1 MSDTLLRQD
10 STPED
15 IVGMQPGNDF
25 ITTHNNDNQSLVYSL
40 PSKTSDHI
48 FDDQSLPAADFRF
61 DAKVANVFDDMV
73 SRSVPFYHEMQRMT
87 CQMAADFA
95 EPGSE
100 IYDIGCSTAT
110 TLLELD
116 KKIGPHVGLVGIDNS
131 AEMIE
136 KARTKLESAQLT
148 RSWRLVNTDIH
159 QNLPI
164 ENASVVTM
172 LLTLQFARPLYRER
186 IMERI
191 YNGLNKNGCVILIE
205 KLVQEDSRINR
216 MFIDHY
222 YDFKRSNGYS
232 ETEISK
238 KREALENVLVPYR
251 FEENKE
257 LLSSVGFTAVEEF
270 FRWYNFCGI
279 IAVK

>member
-1 MSDTLLRQD
+1 MNKKAKQEVGNDRLSGLSVVDPVGSMTGLGEDTLLA
-10 STPED
+10 S
-15 IVGMQPGNDF
+15 GNDGPF
-25 ITTHNNDNQSLVYSL
+25 GDTVFND
-40 PSKTSDHI
+40 PDMR
-48 FDDQSLPAADFRF
+48 PADFRF
-61 DAKVANVFDDMV
+61 DSRVANVFDDMV
-73 SRSVPFYHEMQRMT
+73 SRSVPFYDEMQRMT
-87 CQMAADFA
+87 SQMAKDFA

-100 IYDIGCSTAT
+100 IYDIGCSTGT
-110 TLLELD
+110 TLLHLD
-116 KKIGPHVGLVGIDNS
+116 PVVNPYVGFVGIDNS

-136 KARTKLESAQLT
+136 KARHKLDSAKLT
-148 RSWRLVNTDIH
+148 RSYRLVNADIH

-172 LLTLQFARPLYRER
+172 VLTLQFVRPLYRER

-191 YNGLNKNGCVILIE
+191 YQGLNKNGCVILIE

-222 YDFKRSNGYS
+222 YDFKRQNGYS
-232 ETEISK
+232 EIEISK

-251 FEENKE
+251 FEENRE
-257 LLSSVGFTAVEEF
+257 LLRDAGFGTVEEF